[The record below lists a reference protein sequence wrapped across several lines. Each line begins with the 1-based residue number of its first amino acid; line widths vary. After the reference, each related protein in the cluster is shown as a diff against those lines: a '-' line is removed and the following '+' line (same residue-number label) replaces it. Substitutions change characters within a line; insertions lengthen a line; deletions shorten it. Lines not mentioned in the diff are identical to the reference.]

1 MSLSSLL
8 RKTAVGSLLVA
19 AIPVSVSGQANYA
32 TNGSEYAVAGNLP
45 GDQVFPRLSLNASGG
60 FLVWQDNVTD
70 GDGLGVSAV
79 RLDSTL
85 SAAFSGFRV
94 NQQGAGDQE
103 KPDVALLNDG
113 GAVFVWQSGAVGA
126 QHIYARFLS
135 PSNLWSTGDVLVNTF
150 TNTGQVNPAVATLAG
165 GNVVV
170 AWSSL
175 NQASATSMQDVYA
188 QLLSPAGPKVGGE
201 FRVNQFTSYNQRDP
215 AVAALPDGRFI
226 LVWVS
231 EQERFGE
238 TLLSSAY
245 GPASSQAM
253 LSASVDIY
261 ARLFSAGGVPAGD
274 EFLVNTSSNL
284 CANPRVSVAAD
295 GTFLVA
301 WSERDLTMPSNGWD
315 IWARPFSSAGVGGA
329 ARRVNTYQYGDQYQP
344 QVSVSGTDYLVI
356 WTSLGQDGSWEGV
369 YGQFLQNDGS
379 PSGSEFRVNTT
390 TVSRQMFPAVASAG
404 TGRFLAVWSSFTG
417 GPTSFDLYAQRYV
430 DISQPLPALGAPFVN
445 APFLVVTGVYQPQL
459 VVSWPALAGLPV
471 ADYDVYVDGAVTP
484 TAVVTT
490 NQWTLTGIAPGSTHS
505 FQVAYDLANGR
516 HSPMSPA
523 ASGVAWN
530 GLSYGGIPYE
540 WMMTY
545 FGSDI
550 VNWPKPTDDPDHD
563 GMTLLQEF
571 LAGTD
576 PTDPAS
582 ALRAGLRPTA
592 QGLFLDWNT
601 HAGFIYQVQTAPT
614 PSGPW
619 ADLGTPRFAAGTT
632 DSLFVGGGPT
642 AYYRVVLR
650 R

>member
-19 AIPVSVSGQANYA
+19 AIPVSVSGQATYA
-32 TNGSEYAVAGNLP
+32 INGSEYAVAGSLP
-45 GDQVFPRLSLNASGG
+45 GDQVFPRLCLKASGG
-60 FLVWQDNVTD
+60 YLVWQDNVTD

-79 RLDSTL
+79 RLDNTL

-94 NQQGAGDQE
+94 NQEGAGDQE

-113 GAVFVWQSGAVGA
+113 GAAFVWQSGAPGA
-126 QHIYARFLS
+126 QHICARFLS
-135 PSNLWSTGDVLVNTF
+135 MSNIWSTGDVLVNTF
-150 TNTGQVNPAVATLAG
+150 TNTGQVNPVVATLAG

-170 AWSSL
+170 AWASL

-188 QLLSPAGPKVGGE
+188 QLLSSAGQKIGGE
-201 FRVNQFTSYNQRDP
+201 FRVNQFISYNQRDP
-215 AVAALPDGRFI
+215 AIAALPDGRFV

-238 TLLSSAY
+238 TLLTSPY

-253 LSASVDIY
+253 VSASVDIY
-261 ARLFSAGGVPAGD
+261 ARLFNAGGTPAGD

-284 CANPRVSVAAD
+284 CANPRVTAAED
-295 GTFLVA
+295 GTFLVV
-301 WSERDLTMPSNGWD
+301 WSERDLAAPSNGWD
-315 IWARPFSSAGVGGA
+315 IWGRAFSSAGVGGA
-329 ARRVNTYQYGDQYQP
+329 ARRVNTYQYGDQYRP
-344 QVSVSGTDYLVI
+344 SVSAAGSDYLAV

-369 YGQFLQNDGS
+369 YGQFLRNDGS
-379 PSGSEFRVNTT
+379 PLDSEFRVNTT

-404 TGRFLAVWSSFTG
+404 AGRFLAVWSGFTG
-417 GPTSFDLYAQRYV
+417 GPTSFDLAAQRYV
-430 DISQPLPALGAPFVN
+430 NVSQPLSALGAPFVN
-445 APFLVVTGVYQPQL
+445 APFLVVAGVYQPQL
-459 VVSWPALAGLPV
+459 IVSWPVVAGLPV
-471 ADYDVYVDGAVTP
+471 ASYDVYVDGAVTP
-484 TAVVTT
+484 TAVVAT
-490 NQWTLTGIAPGSTHS
+490 NQWTLTGITSGSTHR
-505 FQVAYDLANGR
+505 FQVAYDLVNGR
-516 HSPMSPA
+516 HSPLSPA
-523 ASGVAWN
+523 ASGAAWN

-550 VNWPKPTDDPDHD
+550 VNWPRLADDPDHD
-563 GMTLLQEF
+563 GMSLLQEF

-576 PTDPAS
+576 PTDPGS
-582 ALRAGLRPTA
+582 ALRTGLRATA

-601 HAGFIYQVQTAPT
+601 HAGFIYQVQAAPT

-619 ADLGTPRFAAGTT
+619 TDLGAPRFAAGAT